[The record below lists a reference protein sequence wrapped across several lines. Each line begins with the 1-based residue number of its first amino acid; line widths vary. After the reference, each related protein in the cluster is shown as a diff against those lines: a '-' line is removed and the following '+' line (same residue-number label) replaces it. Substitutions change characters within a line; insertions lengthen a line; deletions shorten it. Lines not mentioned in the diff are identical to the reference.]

1 MRATSLQPRSP
12 HLCQVLGASR
22 AQLQRQAQL
31 TQSLQLAV
39 WANREDELTYSRQ
52 SHHTLSVYLAGG
64 RGSQLKG
71 DVDARGE
78 AGRFCIFPAQHESSW
93 LVREPVRFLH
103 LYVSDQAWAERVV
116 RLLDAEPRSHLP
128 TPQIYARDAAYLR
141 WAQTLDAL
149 DWSDAA
155 NWLQA
160 DALSQQ
166 ILDGWVLQSATP
178 QRRQAA
184 LKVAGGLSSVVR
196 RRVLDFVDAHLAD
209 CKALTLS
216 ALAQVAC
223 LSEFHF
229 ARMFHQSMD
238 CTVHDW
244 VLQRR
249 LGKASSLLAV
259 SGRRPTLAD
268 VAAQAGFSSASHL
281 LRSFRLHLG
290 MTPAQFAGCSGR
302 LDGAGAPRRRSA
314 IDLAQAEDFD
324 AGADLENLRCMLR

>member
-1 MRATSLQPRSP
+1 MRAPALQPVSRP
-12 HLCQVLGASR
+12 QQQHLCQVLAQSQ

-39 WANREDELTYSRQ
+39 WANRDDEVVYSRQ

-64 RGSQLKG
+64 KGSQLKG
-71 DVDARGE
+71 DADARGE

-116 RLLDAEPRSHLP
+116 RLLDAEPRSHAP
-128 TPQIYARDAAYLR
+128 TPQIYAQDAAYLR

-155 NWLQA
+155 SWLRA
-160 DALSQQ
+160 DTLSQQ
-166 ILDGWVLQSATP
+166 VLDSLVLQSAAP

-184 LKVAGGLSSVVR
+184 LRVAGGLSSLAR
-196 RRVLDFVDAHLAD
+196 RRVLDYVEAHLAD
-209 CKALTLS
+209 SKALTLQ
-216 ALAQVAC
+216 ALAGVAC

-229 ARMFHQSMD
+229 ARMFHQSMG

-249 LGKASSLLAV
+249 LGRARSLLAA
-259 SGRRPTLAD
+259 SGRRPTLAR
-268 VAAQAGFSSASHL
+268 VAEETGFSSASHL
-281 LRSFRLHLG
+281 LRSFRTHLG
-290 MTPAQFAGCSGR
+290 MTPTQFAR
-302 LDGAGAPRRRSA
+302 L
-314 IDLAQAEDFD
+314 QQD
-324 AGADLENLRCMLR
+324 A